1 MTPKDDLDRLQGL
14 LEALDK
20 AYCNDA
26 GEDYIQSLLLAIN
39 ELKSNQN

>member
-26 GEDYIQSLLLAIN
+26 GDDCIQLLLLPIN
-39 ELKSNQN
+39 ELKSNQS